1 MGVVKVLGERLPG
14 TLKSPIYDL
23 DYERNRGFFHYF
35 LKIRRI
41 MKKTAIFYTIKEGTR
56 EHQQHKVPHPQ
67 EHLPRTR

>member
-1 MGVVKVLGERLPG
+1 
-14 TLKSPIYDL
+14 
-23 DYERNRGFFHYF
+23 
-35 LKIRRI
+35 